1 MSNVQFDDTA
11 KDCVKK
17 IRDSN
22 SEVNW
27 LLLGFNGESIDN
39 IILIA
44 SGAGGADELT
54 LKLEAD
60 KVLYGLVRVKERIDE
75 SDTIKYLFVNFIG
88 ENVKPMRKAR
98 TSTQIGKVQE
108 FLAPYHTDMLVS
120 SPAEISSEVVANKVG
135 VTSGQ
140 KSKVR
145 AEGTHELK
153 VKQVTV
159 TGKRSNLVPMES
171 GSSIKFADQASILDA
186 IKDVRADD
194 TPTNWV
200 LVGFADGGSDTLTL
214 LGKGTGGVNELKALL
229 KDDEVQYGL
238 VRLMDQIDN
247 SATVK
252 FIFIHFVGEQVK
264 YTRKAR
270 IGIHIGKVTEIFTPH
285 HNELTIS
292 KLDDI
297 SEEIIVKKIVIY
309 VKLK

>member
-1 MSNVQFDDTA
+1 
-11 KDCVKK
+11 
-17 IRDSN
+17 
-22 SEVNW
+22 
-27 LLLGFNGESIDN
+27 
-39 IILIA
+39 
-44 SGAGGADELT
+44 
-54 LKLEAD
+54 
-60 KVLYGLVRVKERIDE
+60 VLH
-75 SDTIKYLFVNFIG
+75 
-88 ENVKPMRKAR
+88 
-98 TSTQIGKVQE
+98 QGK
-108 FLAPYHTDMLVS
+108 
-120 SPAEISSEVVANKVG
+120 
-135 VTSGQ
+135 

-145 AEGTHELK
+145 EEGTQELK
-153 VKQVTV
+153 VKQVTA

-171 GSSIKFADQASILDA
+171 GSSIKFADQASIIDA

-214 LGKGTGGVNELKALL
+214 LGKGTGGINEVKALL

-270 IGIHIGKVTEIFTPH
+270 IGIHIGKITEIFTPH
-285 HNELTIS
+285 HTELTIS

-297 SEEIIVKKIVIY
+297 SEEIIVKKFVIY